1 MNPSGKIAESATM
14 AWRILTAMQAGD
26 LAGLET
32 GRARAE
38 QAAAR
43 CQQQGSDALEQLELL
58 GAVAVKM
65 RQSISR
71 FHRHVTPHIE
81 GAEVHVGLLRHLARE
96 PAATV
101 ARHSCN

>member
-1 MNPSGKIAESATM
+1 MNATGTTAESASM
-14 AWRILTAMQAGD
+14 AWRILTAMRDGD

-32 GRARAE
+32 GLAHAE

-58 GAVAVKM
+58 SAVAVKM

-71 FHRHVTPHIE
+71 FGRHVTPHIE
-81 GAEVHVGLLRHLARE
+81 GAEVHIGLLRHLARE
-96 PAATV
+96 PVPAVT
-101 ARHSCN
+101 RHSCN